1 MFIDDKKGCAS
12 VTLGFFTNMHPEARR
27 RILKLSR
34 KNFKIMEALRY
45 SNELINIELKRDW
58 NHFKQLSD
66 VVFQPTPA
74 SHHQQKEFKYR
85 KFEKC
90 PPIAN
95 KIEKNNAYLIT

>member
-1 MFIDDKKGCAS
+1 
-12 VTLGFFTNMHPEARR
+12 MHPEARR

-45 SNELINIELKRDW
+45 SNELINIDLKRDW

-66 VVFQPTPA
+66 VVSQPTPA
-74 SHHQQKEFKYR
+74 SYHQQKVFKYN
-85 KFEKC
+85 KFEKL

-95 KIEKNNAYLIT
+95 KNKKNNALIT